1 MDERIRQLRRKLDMT
16 QQEFADRI
24 GLKRNTIANYETGR
38 NEPVSSVINLICR
51 EFGVSEKWL
60 RTGQGEMFA
69 VSPSNELDALAKKEH
84 LTVSDYIFLEKFL
97 KMSANDR
104 KVIVDY
110 ILETALA
117 ILPNYESRFEP
128 AAPSGE
134 ETRID
139 IDAEVEAYRRS
150 LELQEKAAGKS
161 SASSGQDAGGVG

>member
-97 KMSANDR
+97 
-104 KVIVDY
+104 
-110 ILETALA
+110 
-117 ILPNYESRFEP
+117 
-128 AAPSGE
+128 
-134 ETRID
+134 
-139 IDAEVEAYRRS
+139 
-150 LELQEKAAGKS
+150 
-161 SASSGQDAGGVG
+161 